1 MTPAHRRDR
10 AGNRPARLARP
21 GSIIGRPR
29 RPVAG
34 GAGKRRCH
42 DVPMTFWHDL
52 WNQLGVTWPQAAGIL
67 VASCVLYLAFTSAL
81 RIWGQRIFANRSG
94 TGLAVALVLG
104 AIVGRSMLGPNV
116 TLLGGLICL
125 GTLISLEGF
134 FGTGRRTGL
143 IGHRRAVRSPGAAPL
158 SPQRIHG
165 LVPAPPGRDHHPG
178 RDLRGDPGG
187 RWQPQPAAGGQPSRP
202 TAAEQCAGCRSG
214 ARRTMI
220 RSAG

>member
-1 MTPAHRRDR
+1 
-10 AGNRPARLARP
+10 
-21 GSIIGRPR
+21 
-29 RPVAG
+29 
-34 GAGKRRCH
+34 
-42 DVPMTFWHDL
+42 MTFWHDL

-143 IGHRRAVRSPGAAPL
+143 IGHRRAVVL
-158 SPQRIHG
+158 Y
-165 LVPAPPGRDHHPG
+165 
-178 RDLRGDPGG
+178 
-187 RWQPQPAAGGQPSRP
+187 AGGQFDRPVLRRYHLNESMVWSRLRQAGITTP
-202 TAAEQCAGCRSG
+202 TRSP
-214 ARRTMI
+214 R
-220 RSAG
+220 